1 MVSAL
6 DKFGTLCEDVTTLAQ
21 LLSAFSHQSKEHE
34 PLKTE
39 VAPNNNTNSMAAGTL
54 QIRLIIHKI
63 STLSSL
69 SLKKNAGIF
78 V

>member
-21 LLSAFSHQSKEHE
+21 LPTAFSHQSKEHQ
-34 PLKTE
+34 PLKSE

-54 QIRLIIHKI
+54 QIRLIIHRI

-69 SLKKNAGIF
+69 SLEKNPGIF